1 MYYATKSVML
11 VFGGYRFRID
21 SVMPSDALYS
31 LDLNSRKWSILQPL
45 PFNEVSFRYALTPR
59 DIKICFVVLTF
70 QPGSLFPI
78 WPKRVCA
85 AENMF
90 FRIMSLKQ
98 GNIFGSKKIFV
109 LNTLRV

>member
-45 PFNEVSFRYALTPR
+45 ALNEVSF
-59 DIKICFVVLTF
+59 
-70 QPGSLFPI
+70 LF
-78 WPKRVCA
+78 
-85 AENMF
+85 F
-90 FRIMSLKQ
+90 FR
-98 GNIFGSKKIFV
+98 
-109 LNTLRV
+109 

>member
-1 MYYATKSVML
+1 ML

-45 PFNEVSFRYALTPR
+45 PLNEVSFRFFFLYALTPR

-70 QPGSLFPI
+70 QTGSLFPI

-90 FRIMSLKQ
+90 FRNRVNIFRVKKEIACLKQ
-98 GNIFGSKKIFV
+98 GSELTDF
-109 LNTLRV
+109 